1 MLRAQN
7 FYEDEK
13 KSIFFYLRWKLSVS
27 LIYDMMH
34 SNNLAGGHRSSGASH
49 TSLQFAKQ
57 HGWCG
62 NIADTCTFC
71 ADVVFLCVCV
81 GGCLIVNRCYFESFN
96 YDCMTKTE
104 IVFNTYDNT
113 KHEKAFI
120 KRFTYE
126 DVKMLTQNMH
136 THTCRRELCSQ
147 KHFHI
152 LSFKIYFY

>member
-1 MLRAQN
+1 MALPIQV
-7 FYEDEK
+7 Y
-13 KSIFFYLRWKLSVS
+13 
-27 LIYDMMH
+27 
-34 SNNLAGGHRSSGASH
+34 
-49 TSLQFAKQ
+49 SLQ
-57 HGWCG
+57 
-62 NIADTCTFC
+62 NNMADAETLQTHAHF
-71 ADVVFLCVCV
+71 VQMSSFFVCV
-81 GGCLIVNRCYFESFN
+81 WGGCLIVNRCYFESFN